1 MEGACAPTHQAI
13 TTLRLLADHVQYR
26 INQCGILGVM
36 LFRHVVACNGL
47 PKDGVVLPFRPVVAS
62 AGLPK
67 DDLPLHTVVA
77 CNGLHKDAVVC
88 AFSRLLPTPVYP
100 KTKLFGLKRWPKG
113 PERALSMVRL
123 DVHQNSMRHVA

>member
-1 MEGACAPTHQAI
+1 VAQLDALQAI
-13 TTLRLLADHVQYR
+13 ATVCLIADSIQKQVNQFGTLGGIPFRP
-26 INQCGILGVM
+26 IN
-36 LFRHVVACNGL
+36 ACNGL
-47 PKDGVVLPFRPVVAS
+47 PKDGVVLPFRPVVACT
-62 AGLPK
+62 GLPK

-77 CNGLHKDAVVC
+77 CNGLPKDAVVC